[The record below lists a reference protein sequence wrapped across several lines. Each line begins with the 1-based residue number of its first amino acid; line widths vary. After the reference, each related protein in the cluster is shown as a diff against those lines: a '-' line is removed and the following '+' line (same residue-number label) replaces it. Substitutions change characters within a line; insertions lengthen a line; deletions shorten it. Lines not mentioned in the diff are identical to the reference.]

1 MKIEKNQ
8 IDDLNAEVTLIIEKD
23 DYLAN
28 FNKEL
33 KSYQQKS
40 QLKGFR
46 KGKTPISVIKKMYG
60 ESVMQQS
67 VMQLLSEKMDELV
80 NSEDM
85 KIIGDPFLVGQDN
98 LPHIDYKNPTDYS
111 YKFEIGLEPE
121 FDVLGVSKSDKY
133 ERKVVNISE
142 QMIDEEVESMLK
154 RLGTQSSVDEPIQA
168 DDIIYFSA
176 IEIENGN
183 EKEGGHSCTFS
194 SSYNSLSEEYQSQVL
209 GKSKGLKF
217 DADIY
222 DLEKEMPTESV
233 DKYLL
238 GIDPEDDSIVI
249 GADYRLEITDVVRMK
264 KAELDQTTF
273 DKGFGEGNVTSEEEA
288 REKIKGYLSD
298 YFDKESTNV
307 LNREIMEVLMSVNS
321 IHLPET
327 HLLRWVN
334 QNREQPITD
343 KEGEDFL
350 QEMKWMLVKKKLSKS
365 YDVKVTEEEIINYF
379 IRMIQQYSPGITG
392 DMLKSTAMS
401 LLDNKEQVDRASE
414 QIHAEKLFVEV
425 RKDVTIDEKPIDK
438 DEFYEMIKSLNDS
451 SK

>member
-8 IDDLNAEVTLIIEKD
+8 VDDLNAEVTLIIEQA

-67 VMQLLSEKMDELV
+67 VMQLLSEKMDELIQ
-80 NSEDM
+80 SEDM
-85 KIIGDPFLVGQDN
+85 KIIGEPFLVGQDN
-98 LPHIDYKNPTDYS
+98 LPNIDYKNPSDYS
-111 YKFEIGLEPE
+111 YKFEVGLEPE

-133 ERKVVNISE
+133 EQLVVKISDE
-142 QMIDEEVESMLK
+142 MIDEEVENMLK
-154 RLGTQSSVDEPIQA
+154 RLGTQGSIDDAIQV
-168 DDIIYFSA
+168 DDIIYFNA
-176 IEIENGN
+176 VEIENGL
-183 EKEGGHSCTFS
+183 EKAEGHTCTFS

-209 GKSKGLKF
+209 GKKKGLKF

-222 DLEKEMPTESV
+222 DLEQEMPTESV

-238 GIDPEDDSIVI
+238 GIDPEDDSIQV

-264 KAELDQTTF
+264 KAALDQETF

-288 REKIKGYLSD
+288 REKIKGYLGD
-298 YFDKESTNV
+298 YFEKESINV

-321 IHLPET
+321 VLLPES

-350 QEMKWMLVKKKLSKS
+350 REMKWMLVKKKLSKN

-379 IRMIQQYSPGITG
+379 VRMIQQYSPGITG

-401 LLDNKEQVDRASE
+401 LLENKEQVDRASE
-414 QIHAEKLFVEV
+414 QIHAEKLFDEV
-425 RKDVTIDEKPIDK
+425 RKEVTIGEKYVEK
-438 DEFYEMIKSLNDS
+438 DEFYDIIKSLNDN